1 MDSVWLNILI
11 VLLLIVANGVFA
23 MSEIAIIAARKA
35 RLQEQ
40 AERGNKGARIAL
52 ELSSAPNRFLSTV
65 QIGITLI
72 GIFAGALGGTTIA
85 EKMAEWLIR
94 FPSLAPYRLTLSI
107 LVVVLG
113 ITYLSLIIGELVP
126 KRLGLEH
133 AERIASAVGPLM
145 KSLAWISSPVVHL
158 LSLSTDLV
166 LRLFGTRRPQ
176 QSPVTEDEL
185 RIMIR
190 LGTQA
195 GVFEPYEQLMMERVL
210 KLGDRPVSTLMT
222 PRMEIVWIDPE
233 DSPEEIL
240 QKVMESGFSQFPVA
254 PGNLDNVIGLV
265 TAKDLLTQKLT
276 GRTVDP
282 KSMLRPALFVPENTS
297 ALRVLETFK
306 ANRSHVG
313 LVIDEYGGFEGLITL
328 DDILEAISGDIPLP
342 HEEEEPDVVQREDGS
357 WLLDGMLLL
366 DELKELLKIRELPF
380 DEDGSYQ
387 TLGGLVTA
395 VLGRIPTA
403 GDHFEWNGFRFEVAD
418 MDGRRVD
425 KVIIAPIA
433 DTAPP
438 DGG

>member
-11 VLLLIVANGVFA
+11 VLLLIAANGIFA

-40 AERGNKGARIAL
+40 AEGGNKGARIAL

-145 KSLAWISSPVVHL
+145 KSLAWISAPVVHL

-210 KLGDRPVSTLMT
+210 KLGDRPVSNLMT

-282 KSMLRPALFVPENTS
+282 KSILRPALFVPENTS